1 VRRRTIVLVV
11 LGSLVTALCL
21 TAALA
26 IYLPIGMPTR
36 LFAAG
41 LSFVPVWVLLVFV
54 AIALKQP
61 RYRIAAF
68 VAVSGVCAT
77 AVAIHMQRLT

>member
-1 VRRRTIVLVV
+1 MKRRTTAFIVM
-11 LGSLVTALCL
+11 GSLVTALCL

-41 LSFVPVWVLLVFV
+41 LSFVPVWVVLAFV
-54 AIALKQP
+54 GIALKQP

-68 VAVSGVCAT
+68 VAVNGACAT
-77 AVAIHMQRLT
+77 AVAIHMNGMS